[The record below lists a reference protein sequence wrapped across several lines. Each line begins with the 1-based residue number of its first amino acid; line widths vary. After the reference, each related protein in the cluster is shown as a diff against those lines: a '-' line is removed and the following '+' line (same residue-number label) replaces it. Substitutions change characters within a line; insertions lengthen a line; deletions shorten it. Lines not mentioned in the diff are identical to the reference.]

1 MLVRFSSTATE
12 PITMF
17 GDFAIQLIQMLVASG
32 AIPGAIAADDIS
44 QAIQR
49 LRQALQAYA
58 AQTAVPADADMLDD
72 GNRDGEPR
80 VGLATRAAPL
90 LGLLERAGVANVP
103 LMWEVA

>member
-1 MLVRFSSTATE
+1 VLVRFSSTATE
-12 PITMF
+12 SITMF
-17 GDFAIQLIQMLVASG
+17 GDSAIQLIKMLGASG
-32 AIPGAIAADDIS
+32 AIPGAIGADDIP

-58 AQTAVPADADMLDD
+58 AQTAVPADADLPED
-72 GNRDGEPR
+72 GDRDGEPR